1 MATRGRGNRPPLR
14 ALKNSRIVSMNHSV
28 NVVRMVLYGGYAP
41 GTELNPRPFGMP
53 PFYPT
58 LSSEQIA
65 SVLTYIRARG
75 AIAAPPILPD
85 DVEAGMTGPLW

>member
-1 MATRGRGNRPPLR
+1 
-14 ALKNSRIVSMNHSV
+14 MNHSIDA
-28 NVVRMVLYGGYAP
+28 VRMVLYGGYAP

-65 SVLTYIRARG
+65 SVLTYIRGSWGNAS
-75 AIAAPPILPD
+75 PPILPD